1 MIMDGDLSCET
12 TIKHAVVD
20 LHVGLNPKSSAA
32 TSRDGLRDRST
43 VEMHSLRKLPEV
55 TNSITLG
62 RLHVHGI
69 VYDPETEKPY
79 RVSEGEQNH

>member
-1 MIMDGDLSCET
+1 MIIPDQ
-12 TIKHAVVD
+12 
-20 LHVGLNPKSSAA
+20 
-32 TSRDGLRDRST
+32 
-43 VEMHSLRKLPEV
+43 MHSLRKLPEV

>member
-1 MIMDGDLSCET
+1 MSYCESNLERWVERQVHGWGKASAEQVREVLLMIIPDQ
-12 TIKHAVVD
+12 
-20 LHVGLNPKSSAA
+20 
-32 TSRDGLRDRST
+32 
-43 VEMHSLRKLPEV
+43 MHSLRKLPEV